1 MKSFQKLIAIARRK
15 VIFDKT
21 NEWAQGSST
30 YLREIQKEIQEVIE
44 EIPQGCPA
52 SLEDELAD
60 VLWDY
65 LNLVLA
71 LEQESNIQFD
81 SVLERAAQNMTNAFP
96 ALKRG
101 LRGKKSKRSKK
112 LRSQKNVNSSLD
124 QSALATVL
132 GGVF

>member
-81 SVLERAAQNMTNAFP
+81 SVLERAAQKYDERISGIEKGIAW
-96 ALKRG
+96 
-101 LRGKKSKRSKK
+101 
-112 LRSQKNVNSSLD
+112 QKIKEKQKV
-124 QSALATVL
+124 ALAKECE
-132 GGVF
+132 